1 MSIENQKV
9 VSVTYELSINDFE
22 GEVVETVKEEKPLTF
37 LFGVG
42 NMLETFEENIRG
54 LNPGD
59 DFKFKIESDKAYGQA
74 NEEAI
79 VDLPKNIFEVEG
91 KIPEDLLKEG
101 NYIPMQDQEGNKL
114 DGIVLEVSDDQV
126 KMDFNHP
133 LAGDDLFFKG
143 KVLEVREP
151 SEEELKQGHADTS
164 AGV

>member
-9 VSVTYELSINDFE
+9 VSVTYELSINDFD

-143 KVLEVREP
+143 KVLEVRDP

>member
-1 MSIENQKV
+1 MTIDNQKV
-9 VSVTYELSINDFE
+9 VSVTYELSINDF
-22 GEVVETVKEEKPLTF
+22 GGDVVETVKEEKPLTF

-42 NMLETFEENIRG
+42 NMLETFEENIKG

-59 DFKFKIESDKAYGQA
+59 DFKFKIDCDNAYGKA

-91 KIPEDLLKEG
+91 KIPEDLLKVG

-143 KVLEVREP
+143 KVVEVREP
-151 SEEELKQGHADTS
+151 SDEELNQGHANTS
-164 AGV
+164 AGE

>member
-143 KVLEVREP
+143 KVLEVRDP